1 MQWCAQKL
9 CTELLTNRELTSS
22 VMAPVLHRTTPG
34 GYSAPQPRY
43 QGCGS
48 SLYRCQVP
56 MGRWQALFQT
66 FLWLKSHKPH
76 HSKSQRAEQLQ
87 GWFPGVYSA
96 AQAASLGLSA
106 PAPRAG
112 TNSWGW
118 NHLADS
124 HWGCN
129 SQCKMTQLDWNLL
142 SNHTLSFRNVH
153 MLPVRVY
160 KCWEQAQTSGS
171 QCPNLKENLKAA

>member
-1 MQWCAQKL
+1 MCTKALNGDSNTQTAEMQ
-9 CTELLTNRELTSS
+9 
-22 VMAPVLHRTTPG
+22 APVLPRTTPG
-34 GYSAPQPRY
+34 EFSTLAKVP
-43 QGCGS
+43 GCGC

-56 MGRWQALFQT
+56 VGRWQALFQT

-87 GWFPGVYSA
+87 GWFPGGYSA

-106 PAPRAG
+106 AAPGAG
-112 TNSWGW
+112 VNSWGW

-129 SQCKMTQLDWNLL
+129 SQCEMTQLDWNLL
-142 SNHTLSFRNVH
+142 SNHTPSFRNVR

-160 KCWEQAQTSGS
+160 KCQEQAQTSGS
-171 QCPNLKENLKAA
+171 QI